1 MAEVSVAPAVAV
13 APEKILAGDL
23 ARRALLVSPL
33 FVVIGA
39 IFWGLDGVLSTL
51 FALVLV
57 VANFVVSA
65 RLSARA
71 ARISLTAL
79 MATVLLGYP
88 LRLALIAAATFAVRN
103 AGWFSPV
110 PWGFS
115 LIIAHLGLLAWE
127 ATQVSATLAFPAL
140 KPKPARPARSG
151 RGPLSFR
158 PGKGL

>member
-13 APEKILAGDL
+13 APEKILARDL
-23 ARRALLVSPL
+23 ARR
-33 FVVIGA
+33 
-39 IFWGLDGVLSTL
+39 
-51 FALVLV
+51 
-57 VANFVVSA
+57 
-65 RLSARA
+65 
-71 ARISLTAL
+71 
-79 MATVLLGYP
+79 
-88 LRLALIAAATFAVRN
+88 AAATFAVRN
-103 AGWFSPV
+103 ASWFSPV
-110 PWGFS
+110 PWGFT